1 MQGQAVLNL
10 EAKAPDPGTFS
21 PNPFSFSTPTG
32 VTANLAASNPRKM
45 GRAMQAGAQK
55 IMDSLVSTQWLADEI
70 GASDLRI
77 VDATAFLPEH
87 ARNPLLEY
95 EACHIPGAVFMDL
108 ADIVDTTSPVPNM
121 LPSAEKFASR
131 MQALGL
137 GDGSRVVIYDDS
149 PIKTS
154 TRAWFMLT
162 MFGAQNVALLD
173 GGIAK
178 WKAEGRRCA
187 QGRETLRQRHFTV
200 WSDDSHVRTKADVI
214 TNLSTGNEQLIDA
227 RGAPR
232 FTGAVPEANPAL
244 ASGHIPGARNVPY
257 SSLFAPDGTW
267 KTPDAIKA
275 AFEAAGVD
283 LSRPVIS
290 SCGSGMTANVVIFA
304 LHLIGKDDVSLYDG
318 SWSEW
323 GLDPATPKA
332 TGPA

>member
-1 MQGQAVLNL
+1 
-10 EAKAPDPGTFS
+10 
-21 PNPFSFSTPTG
+21 
-32 VTANLAASNPRKM
+32 
-45 GRAMQAGAQK
+45 
-55 IMDSLVSTQWLADEI
+55 MDSLVSTQWLADEI

-87 ARNPLLEY
+87 GRDPLREY

-108 ADIVDTTSPVPNM
+108 ADIVDSTSPVPNT

-149 PIKTS
+149 PVKTA

-178 WKAEGRRCA
+178 WKAEGRKCA
-187 QGRETLRQRHFTV
+187 QGLEKLRHRHFTV
-200 WSDDSHVRTKADVI
+200 WSDDSHVRTKADVLA
-214 TNLSTGNEQLIDA
+214 NLTSNAEQVIDA

-232 FTGAVPEANPAL
+232 FTGAAPEANPAL
-244 ASGHIPGARNVPY
+244 ASGHIPGARNLPY
-257 SSLFAPDGTW
+257 ATLFAPDGTW
-267 KTPDAIKA
+267 KSPETIKA
-275 AFEAAGVD
+275 LFEAASID
-283 LSRPVIS
+283 LARPLIS
-290 SCGSGMTANVVIFA
+290 SCGSGMTANVLIFA
-304 LHLIGKDDVSLYDG
+304 AHLIGKHDVALYDG

-323 GLDPATPKA
+323 GLDPETPKA
-332 TGPA
+332 TGVA